1 VIVFRVLRV
10 VVTIPIVFLL
20 PGYVLFKSRLFSN
33 WRMQWLAR
41 LLFII
46 TSSVVLTSLV
56 ALPLAEIGQFRMW
69 LLDLIIVAVA
79 VAARLLFGNT
89 HRPVF
94 LGATRREVLV
104 VGALVIIAAGFF
116 FRPFEFKV
124 ADGDPGYYYNH
135 GYILATTRNINPYD
149 KAEPAMSEQERKTF
163 FLNGISQFLS
173 LHLRSVATG
182 KMQPQLYHM
191 LPVWIGLF
199 IALFGSTG
207 GLYVVPLFALLS
219 ILLVFALVRRM
230 TGLAGAAIAAG
241 LMVFFFPELY
251 FARIPVSEV
260 LAQFFLL
267 AAILFFAEYLS
278 HKSIATGAAVA
289 GAVIAASAVR
299 AEALVLLVPLL
310 IVEAVEVFRGSFT
323 TDDLVLTNLLFA
335 GAVLIWLYIYYIAY
349 FYFFSNMQHAIPL
362 LKTAGGRQAA
372 MFVALGFI
380 IVADV
385 LFNLP
390 MLRRWCARLG
400 ARVSGAVKV
409 RRDLLRRVMTGAMA
423 LVVLGAAVYLYWIA
437 SYAHKAAG
445 LQQKFFFIMAG
456 YFGGVVIFVFVVG
469 LCLYI
474 YESRDTGFALL
485 VSFGVVVLGVAFTE
499 VGVTTA
505 LQPWLVRRFMTV
517 LVPMLF
523 VGLGYLAG
531 RLLLSRRAYLKAGVV
546 TAVVLLLAFFI
557 YLDVPL
563 VNLTQYGGASAQLKA
578 LAQQLDGDL
587 VIFTD
592 TFEGEA
598 FGLPLRYQYGVD
610 ARVAYDLKP
619 EVDFAKTVADYQK
632 RGKKVL
638 IEMSKLSPLSGGGV
652 GLFDTLTFT
661 KSLTGKISYRILPW
675 TYSKIPRDVKNN
687 EYVLNFY
694 DVTVNGASPN
704 P

>member
-1 VIVFRVLRV
+1 MIVLRVLRV
-10 VVTIPIVFLL
+10 IVTIPIIFVL
-20 PGYVLFKSRLFSN
+20 PGYILFKSWLFSN
-33 WRMQWLAR
+33 WRMGWLAR
-41 LLFII
+41 LLFI
-46 TSSVVLTSLV
+46 TTVSVALTSLV

-69 LLDLIIVAVA
+69 MLDLIILSVA
-79 VAARLLFGNT
+79 VAARLMFGNT

-104 VGALVIIAAGFF
+104 VGALVVIAAGLF
-116 FRPFEFKV
+116 FRPFEFTL

-149 KAEPAMSEQERKTF
+149 KAEPKMSEQERKTF
-163 FLNGISQFLS
+163 FLNGIAQFMS
-173 LHLRSVATG
+173 LHLRSAATG
-182 KMQPQLYHM
+182 KLQPLLYHL

-199 IALFGSTG
+199 IALFGSMG
-207 GLYVVPLFALLS
+207 GLYVIPLFALLS
-219 ILLVFALVRRM
+219 ILLVFALVRRR

-251 FARIPVSEV
+251 FARIPSSEV

-278 HKSIATGAAVA
+278 QKSIATGAVVA

-299 AEALVLLVPLL
+299 PESLVLLVPLL

-323 TDDLVLTNLLFA
+323 RDDLVLTNLLFA

-349 FYFFSNMQHAIPL
+349 FYFFGNMQHAIPL
-362 LKTAGGRQAA
+362 LKTAGGRQEA

-400 ARVSGAVKV
+400 ARVSGAVKI
-409 RRDLLRRVMTGAMA
+409 RRELQRHVMTGAMA
-423 LVVLGAAVYLYWIA
+423 LVVLGVAVYLYWIA
-437 SYAHKAAG
+437 PYAHKALG
-445 LQQKFFFIMAG
+445 QQQRFFFTMAG
-456 YFGGVVIFVFVVG
+456 YFGGVVIFVFVAG
-469 LCLYI
+469 LCLFI
-474 YESRDTGFALL
+474 YESHNAGFALL
-485 VSFGVVVLGVAFTE
+485 MSFGVGVLGVAFTE
-499 VGVTTA
+499 AAVTAA
-505 LQPWLVRRFMTV
+505 LQPWLVRRFMTI

-523 VGLGYLAG
+523 VGFGYLAG
-531 RLLLSRRAYLKAGVV
+531 RLLLTRRAYLTAGVV

-563 VNLTQYGGASAQLKA
+563 LNLTQYAGVSAQLKT
-578 LAQQLDGDL
+578 LAQQLDGNL

-592 TFEGEA
+592 TFEAEA

-610 ARVAYDLKP
+610 ARVAYDLTP

-632 RGKKVL
+632 QGKKVFV
-638 IEMSKLSPLSGGGV
+638 EMSKLAPLSGGGV
-652 GLFDTLTFT
+652 SLFDTLTFT
-661 KSLTGKISYRILPW
+661 KSVTGKISYRILPW
-675 TYSKIPRDVKNN
+675 TYTKIPRDVKNN
-687 EYVLNFY
+687 EFLLNFY

>member
-1 VIVFRVLRV
+1 MIVFRVLRV

-33 WRMQWLAR
+33 WRMHWLAR
-41 LLFII
+41 LLFMI
-46 TSSVVLTSLV
+46 TTSVVLTSLV

-104 VGALVIIAAGFF
+104 VGALVIIAAAFF
-116 FRPFEFKV
+116 FRPFEFKL

-135 GYILATTRNINPYD
+135 GYILATTRNINTYD
-149 KAEPAMSEQERKTF
+149 KAEPTMSEQERKTF
-163 FLNGISQFLS
+163 FLNGIAQFIS

-191 LPVWIGLF
+191 LPVWTGLF

-207 GLYVVPLFALLS
+207 GLYVIPLFALLS

-251 FARIPVSEV
+251 FARIPASEM

-278 HKSIATGAAVA
+278 HKSVATGAVVA

-299 AEALVLLVPLL
+299 PEALVLLVPLL

-335 GAVLIWLYIYYIAY
+335 GAVLIWLYIYYIAN
-349 FYFFSNMQHAIPL
+349 FYFFSNMQRAIPL
-362 LKTAGGRQAA
+362 LKTTGGRQET
-372 MFVALGFI
+372 MSVALGLI

-423 LVVLGAAVYLYWIA
+423 LVVLGAAVYLYWIV
-437 SYAHKAAG
+437 SYASKAAG
-445 LQQKFFFIMAG
+445 LQQKFFFTIAG

-474 YESRDTGFALL
+474 YESRDSGFALL

-499 VGVTTA
+499 VGVTTP
-505 LQPWLVRRFMTV
+505 LQPWLARRFMTI

-531 RLLLSRRAYLKAGVV
+531 RLLLSRRAYFKAGVI

-563 VNLTQYGGASAQLKA
+563 VNLTQYGGVSAQLKA
-578 LAQQLDGDL
+578 LAQQFDGNL

-619 EVDFAKTVADYQK
+619 EVDFAKTVVDYQK
-632 RGKKVL
+632 KGKKVL
-638 IEMSKLSPLSGGGV
+638 IEMSKLSSLSGGGV

-661 KSLTGKISYRILPW
+661 KSVSGKISYRILPW

-687 EYVLNFY
+687 EFLLNFY
-694 DVTVNGASPN
+694 NVTVNGASPG